1 MKYSGKVK
9 VSFYPTPEEHEEIKA
24 AAEKEN
30 RSVANWLLTII
41 KNELKKEEKR

>member
-24 AAEKEN
+24 AADREN
-30 RSVANWLLTII
+30 RSVANWLLNVVKEKI
-41 KNELKKEEKR
+41 KKNC